1 MILSLSAIEFM
12 QTDLIVN
19 LSVSNGGFGI
29 SWRVRL
35 YVFNRKPLFF
45 NPAKRTEGSVRPC
58 VFPYAVFIVE
68 GYAQFGHEPYR
79 VEP

>member
-1 MILSLSAIEFM
+1 MFL
-12 QTDLIVN
+12 TGN
-19 LSVSNGGFGI
+19 
-29 SWRVRL
+29 
-35 YVFNRKPLFF
+35 PFF
-45 NPAKRTEGSVRPC
+45 FLNPAKRTEGSVRPC